1 MEKEAKIESRGT
13 GYVLESLPTK
23 DLFNLIADISEKMV
37 ELSDLV
43 EQATQIIADRDYK
56 EGLF

>member
-1 MEKEAKIESRGT
+1 MEKETRIESRGT
-13 GYVLESLPTK
+13 GYVLETLPTK
-23 DLFNLIADISEKMV
+23 DLLRLIGDISEKMV

-43 EQATQIIADRDYK
+43 EQATQIIAERDYK